1 MTIEERAARLETT
14 AAQIRTCK
22 RCRLHQGRTNAVPGS
37 GPVNTDVF
45 FVGEA
50 PGAQEDEQGLP
61 FVGRSGRY
69 LDQLME
75 NIGLDRD
82 HVFITNVVKCRP
94 PSNRDPRLG
103 EVRACTPYLRRQLG
117 LIRPRMVVTL
127 GRFAMEQFFSEGRI
141 SEVHGQPRRIE
152 GTLYLPLYHPAAAL
166 YRGSLRS
173 VVEADF
179 QRVRAL
185 LDDPGALLGAPDV
198 LT

>member
-1 MTIEERAARLETT
+1 MTIGERAARLERT

-22 RCRLHQGRTNAVPGS
+22 RCKLHQGRTNAVPGS
-37 GPVNTDVF
+37 GSVSANVF

-94 PSNRDPRLG
+94 PSNRDPRVG
-103 EVRACTPYLRRQLG
+103 EVRACTPYLERQLG
-117 LIRPRMVVTL
+117 LIRPRLVVTL
-127 GRFAMEQFFSEGRI
+127 GRFAMEQFIAEGRI

-152 GTLYLPLYHPAAAL
+152 GTIYLPLYHPAAAL

-173 VVEADF
+173 VVESDF

-185 LDDPGALLGAPDV
+185 LDDPGALLGAPDG

>member
-103 EVRACTPYLRRQLG
+103 EVRACTPYLERQLG